1 LQLDLTIVGWG
12 PATRP
17 TVRRT
22 ELFADWIEAQA
33 FLAGPGISVS
43 KPDLVDR
50 LEGTS
55 LVKDNDDAWTFVD
68 DAFRVCRARRRQL
81 GDAYPFAVAGQ
92 SIEYES
98 EERLPYV
105 FCLLVSLPEQLKGLR
120 KAYPAD
126 FRNIFEGLVV
136 EAMRATLPGWE
147 VHPTGWSSIA
157 EEVGKGAIVNKVG
170 TWALAKSWD
179 ETVFPNA
186 NDAQVDIAAVRPFG
200 DARSAFPII
209 LGQCATGVTDW
220 KSKASRPNLDRWSLA
235 VQFSSKPMKLFAV
248 PFALDAHSFW
258 EATVECAG
266 LVLDR
271 TRLCLKLPKVSDG
284 LAEQI
289 TEWLGQAK
297 AQLPIAA

>member
-1 LQLDLTIVGWG
+1 MQLDLKIVGWG
-12 PATRP
+12 PATNP

-33 FLAGPGISVS
+33 LIAGIGTSVS
-43 KPDLVDR
+43 KPDLVDL

-55 LVKDNDDAWTFVD
+55 LIKDNDDAWTFVD
-68 DAFRVCRARRRQL
+68 DAFRVCRNRRKQL
-81 GDAYPFAVAGQ
+81 GSAYPFSIAGQ
-92 SIEYES
+92 SVEFEDD
-98 EERLPYV
+98 ERLPYI

-120 KAYPAD
+120 KSYPIE
-126 FRNIFEGLVV
+126 FRDIFEGLVV
-136 EAMRATLPGWE
+136 EAMKGALPGWD
-147 VHPTGWSSIA
+147 VHATGWSSIA
-157 EEVGKGAIVNKVG
+157 DGVGKGAIVNKVG
-170 TWALAKSWD
+170 EWALAKSWD
-179 ETVFPNA
+179 ATVFPNA

-235 VQFSSKPMKLFAV
+235 VQFSSKPTKLFAV
-248 PFALDAHSFW
+248 PFSLDDHSFW

-271 TRLCLKLPKVSDG
+271 TRLCLRLPTVSDQLTG
-284 LAEQI
+284 KM
-289 TEWLGQAK
+289 TDWLGKAK
-297 AQLPIAA
+297 AQLPLAA